1 MADQPPELP
10 PVSYPPTFPSGAREA
25 LRHWHKHRPK
35 MYAELHASGRLHE
48 MAIAAD
54 EATFE
59 DEDELHMALIKQGYA
74 SPIAYEMAREV
85 IRERYIYLPSEED
98 VPELQMTDEG
108 LYTFESQESEDEQES
123 PDYDF

>member
-1 MADQPPELP
+1 
-10 PVSYPPTFPSGAREA
+10 
-25 LRHWHKHRPK
+25 
-35 MYAELHASGRLHE
+35 